1 MLAASLK
8 SIYKVKTER
17 PENPNGITSSSFQSN
32 ISEAD
37 QISTPE
43 ATPPDDHFMP
53 DSHIV
58 ASKQKRGKRSPTAPT
73 QPKSPKH
80 DLPTKKSEIAVG
92 MVIF

>member
-1 MLAASLK
+1 MVLPRLRSNQTFLK
-8 SIYKVKTER
+8 QIK
-17 PENPNGITSSSFQSN
+17 
-32 ISEAD
+32 
-37 QISTPE
+37 ISTPE
-43 ATPPDDHFMP
+43 ATPPDDHFKP